1 METKYGTIV
10 TMKKEKGYGFIK
22 PDGAEERKEDIFFHA
37 REVLSPNFHQLKA
50 GERVEYLVRE
60 VPKGKEAYDLAV
72 M

>member
-10 TMKKEKGYGFIK
+10 KMKREKGYGFIK
-22 PDGAEERKEDIFFHA
+22 TDDVEKDIFFHA
-37 REVLSPNFHQLKA
+37 RDVLSPNFHQLKA